1 MNMYMKNRSLPG
13 PKITSETTD
22 PTCTEAGKTVYTATA
37 LFGDQ
42 EYTDTKEEEIPAAGH
57 SYEYTDNGDGTHTK
71 VCTIGDDTAA
81 EPHTYQDGI
90 CVYCG
95 AEEPEGHVHEYGE
108 PEFIW
113 SEDCKNCTIVFTCA
127 DGDDQQ
133 KIECEVTSEITDAT
147 CTENGKAVYTAKGSF
162 NGEEL

>member
-1 MNMYMKNRSLPG
+1 MV
-13 PKITSETTD
+13 
-22 PTCTEAGKTVYTATA
+22 TEHI
-37 LFGDQ
+37 L
-42 EYTDTKEEEIPAAGH
+42 
-57 SYEYTDNGDGTHTK
+57 
-71 VCTIGDDTAA
+71 
-81 EPHTYQDGI
+81 
-90 CVYCG
+90 G

-147 CTENGKAVYTAKGSF
+147 CTENGYLPVSPVMMSRVWNAK
-162 NGEEL
+162 

>member
-1 MNMYMKNRSLPG
+1 
-13 PKITSETTD
+13 
-22 PTCTEAGKTVYTATA
+22 
-37 LFGDQ
+37 
-42 EYTDTKEEEIPAAGH
+42 AGH

-95 AEEPEGHVHEYGE
+95 AVEPEGHVHEYGE

-113 SEDCKNCTIVFTCA
+113 SVDCKNCTIVFTCA

-162 NGEEL
+162 NGEEYSDMKEEEIPASGHAYGEPVFSWSEDYQSCTAVFTCES